1 MLKRVSQTLC
11 CLLAVVV
18 GLTAEPVQA
27 KSVFTSR
34 RTFGVLFL
42 GGSAFMAKKA
52 VDFRRDANRTYD
64 DYKLARTSE
73 EAERLFDRTGNYDT
87 KSKMSVGLSVV
98 LLASG
103 LRLILSSGVDDDPVK
118 IRQKKK
124 LNVNLTS
131 DVNKRMVKVA
141 VKRHF

>member
-1 MLKRVSQTLC
+1 MRMRVPQAIC
-11 CLLAVVV
+11 CLLAVAV

-27 KSVFTSR
+27 KSFFTSR

-52 VDFRRDANRTYD
+52 VDFRRDANRIYD
-64 DYKLARTSE
+64 DYRLARTSD
-73 EAERLFDRTGNYDT
+73 EADRLFDRTGDYDT
-87 KSKMSVGLSVV
+87 KSKMSVGISII

-103 LRLILSSGVDDDPVK
+103 LRLILSSSVDEGSEK

-124 LNVNLTS
+124 LNVDLTS

>member
-1 MLKRVSQTLC
+1 MRKRFPQALC
-11 CLLAVVV
+11 CLVAIAV

-27 KSVFTSR
+27 KSFFTSR

-64 DYKLARTSE
+64 DYKLARTSD
-73 EAERLFDRTGNYDT
+73 EAERLFDRTGEYDT
-87 KSKMSVGLSVV
+87 KSKMSVGLSIV

-103 LRLILSSGVDDDPVK
+103 LRMILSSGVDENSAK

-124 LNVNLTS
+124 LNVDMTG
-131 DVNKRMVKVA
+131 DVNKRMVKIA

>member
-1 MLKRVSQTLC
+1 MRKRFPQALC
-11 CLLAVVV
+11 FLVAVAV
-18 GLTAEPVQA
+18 GVTAEPVQA
-27 KSVFTSR
+27 KSFFTSR

-52 VDFRRDANRTYD
+52 VDFRRDANRTYE
-64 DYKLARTSE
+64 DYKLARSSD
-73 EAERLFDRTGNYDT
+73 EAERLFDRAGQYDT
-87 KSKMSVGLSVV
+87 KSEMSVGLSIV

-103 LRLILSSGVDDDPVK
+103 LRLILASGVDEGSAK

-124 LNVNLTS
+124 LNVDMTS
-131 DVNKRMVKVA
+131 DVNKRMVKFA

>member
-1 MLKRVSQTLC
+1 MLKRVPQVLC
-11 CLLAVVV
+11 CLLAVAV

-52 VDFRRDANRTYD
+52 VDFRRDANRSYD

-73 EAERLFDRTGNYDT
+73 EAERLFDRTGDYDT

-103 LRLILSSGVDDDPVK
+103 LRLILSSGVDEDRAK
-118 IRQKKK
+118 IRQKRK
-124 LNVNLTS
+124 LNVDLTS
-131 DVNKRMVKVA
+131 DVNKRMVKFA

>member
-1 MLKRVSQTLC
+1 MRKRVPQALC
-11 CLLAVVV
+11 CLVAAAV
-18 GLTAEPVQA
+18 GLSAEPAQA
-27 KSVFTSR
+27 KSFFTSR

-73 EAERLFDRTGNYDT
+73 EAERLFNRTGDYDT
-87 KSKMSVGLSVV
+87 KSKMSVGLSIV

-103 LRLILSSGVDDDPVK
+103 LRLMLSSGVDESPARF
-118 IRQKKK
+118 RQKKK
-124 LNVNLTS
+124 LNVDVTS
-131 DVNKRMVKVA
+131 DVRKRTVSVA
-141 VKRHF
+141 VKKRF

>member
-1 MLKRVSQTLC
+1 MRKRFPQVLWF
-11 CLLAVVV
+11 LVAVAV

-27 KSVFTSR
+27 KSFFTSR

-52 VDFRRDANRTYD
+52 VDFRQDANRTYD
-64 DYKLARTSE
+64 DYKLARTSD
-73 EAERLFDRTGNYDT
+73 EAERLFDRTGEYDT
-87 KSKMSVGLSVV
+87 KSKMSVGLSIV

-103 LRLILSSGVDDDPVK
+103 LRLILSSGVDEGSAK

-124 LNVNLTS
+124 LKLDMTS
-131 DVNKRMVKVA
+131 DVSKRMVKFA
-141 VKRHF
+141 VKRQF

>member
-1 MLKRVSQTLC
+1 MRKRFPQALC
-11 CLLAVVV
+11 CLVAIAV
-18 GLTAEPVQA
+18 GLTADPVQA
-27 KSVFTSR
+27 KSFFTSR

-64 DYKLARTSE
+64 DYKLARTSD
-73 EAERLFDRTGNYDT
+73 EAERLFDRTGEYDT
-87 KSKMSVGLSVV
+87 KSKMSVGLSIV

-103 LRLILSSGVDDDPVK
+103 LRMILSSDVDEGSAK

-124 LNVNLTS
+124 LNVDMTG
-131 DVNKRMVKVA
+131 DVNKRMFRVA

>member
-1 MLKRVSQTLC
+1 MLKRVPQTLC

-52 VDFRRDANRTYD
+52 VDFRRDANRSYD

-73 EAERLFDRTGNYDT
+73 EAERLFDRTGTYDT

-103 LRLILSSGVDDDPVK
+103 LRLILSSGVDEDPVK
-118 IRQKKK
+118 IRPKRK
-124 LNVNLTS
+124 LNVDLTS
-131 DVNKRMVKVA
+131 DVNKKMVKVA

>member
-1 MLKRVSQTLC
+1 MRKRVPQALC
-11 CLLAVVV
+11 CLLAVAV
-18 GLTAEPVQA
+18 GLAAEPVQA
-27 KSVFTSR
+27 KSFFTSR

-73 EAERLFDRTGNYDT
+73 EAERLFDRTGDYDT

-103 LRLILSSGVDDDPVK
+103 LRLILSSGVDEDRAK
-118 IRQKKK
+118 IRQKRKF
-124 LNVNLTS
+124 NVDLTS

-141 VKRHF
+141 VKKRF

>member
-1 MLKRVSQTLC
+1 MLKRVPQALC
-11 CLLAVVV
+11 CLLAVAV

-52 VDFRRDANRTYD
+52 VDFRRDANRSYD

-73 EAERLFDRTGNYDT
+73 EAERLFDRTGDYDT

-103 LRLILSSGVDDDPVK
+103 LRLILSSGVDEDPVK
-118 IRQKKK
+118 IRQKRK
-124 LNVNLTS
+124 LNVDLTS

>member
-1 MLKRVSQTLC
+1 MRKRVPQAIC
-11 CLLAVVV
+11 CLLALVV
-18 GLTAEPVQA
+18 GITAEPVQA
-27 KSVFTSR
+27 KSFFTSR

-42 GGSAFMAKKA
+42 GGSALMAKKA

-64 DYKLARTSE
+64 AYKLARTSE
-73 EAERLFDRTGNYDT
+73 EAARLFDRTDDYDT

-103 LRLILSSGVDDDPVK
+103 LRLILSSGVDDAVSK
-118 IRQKKK
+118 THRKKK
-124 LNVNLTS
+124 INLDMTS

>member
-1 MLKRVSQTLC
+1 MLKRVPQALC
-11 CLLAVVV
+11 CLLAVAV

-52 VDFRRDANRTYD
+52 IDFRRDANRSYD

-73 EAERLFDRTGNYDT
+73 EAERLFDRTGDYDT

-103 LRLILSSGVDDDPVK
+103 LRLILSSGVDEDRAK
-118 IRQKKK
+118 MRQKRK
-124 LNVNLTS
+124 LNVGLTS

>member
-1 MLKRVSQTLC
+1 MRKRVPQALC
-11 CLLAVVV
+11 WLIAAAV

-27 KSVFTSR
+27 KSFFTSR

-42 GGSAFMAKKA
+42 GGSAVMAKKA
-52 VDFRRDANRTYD
+52 IDFRRDADRSYD

-73 EAERLFDRTGNYDT
+73 EAERLFDRTGDYDT
-87 KSKMSVGLSVV
+87 KSKMSIGLSVV

-103 LRLILSSGVDDDPVK
+103 LRLILSSGVDEDPAK

-124 LNVNLTS
+124 LNVDMTS
-131 DVNKRMVKVA
+131 DVNKRMIKVA